1 MQVLTLSLVW
11 PIKQLF
17 FFVLMTRFDTAN
29 WMLFIAELTDDLSD
43 PYERLH
49 YLSQTSWEHGKQ
61 DTSMNQ
67 QSADTSTVW
76 RHVTDTAEWLKQ
88 SLPFTH
94 RQQTHTHVYLSRNAE
109 SLSFPE
115 DKVRPPL
122 VVHHRV
128 SRQTGTGSVE
138 HRVYV
143 ESSTLSKLRQPNMS
157 WTRLI
162 NVLRD

>member
-49 YLSQTSWEHGKQ
+49 YLSQTSWEHSKQ

-94 RQQTHTHVYLSRNAE
+94 RQQTHTHVHLSSNAE

-143 ESSTLSKLRQPNMS
+143 ESSTLSKLHQPNMS

-162 NVLRD
+162 DILRD